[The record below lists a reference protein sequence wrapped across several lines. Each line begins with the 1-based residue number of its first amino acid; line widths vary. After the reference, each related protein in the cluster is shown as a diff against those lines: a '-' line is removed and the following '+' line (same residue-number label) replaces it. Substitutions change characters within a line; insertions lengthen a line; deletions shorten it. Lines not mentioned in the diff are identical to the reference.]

1 MIYDIS
7 QPLFECEVFPGDPRP
22 EKKVVLRIENGDAC
36 NLTAF
41 SMCAH
46 NGTHVDAPLHFLKDG
61 KGIDQVKLEKFIGPS
76 YVENHEGDVTAQDAK
91 DILERA
97 AKAYDG
103 AQKKILIKGKATVS
117 LEAAKVFAQAGVD
130 LVGNESQTVGPEDEP
145 MEVHLVLLG
154 AEAVL
159 LEGIRLAAV
168 PDGTSF
174 LNCAPLNLTNTDG
187 APCRAT
193 LMDMKEDRRIF

>member
-1 MIYDIS
+1 MKGDLYMAGKRIS
-7 QPLFECEVFPGDPRP
+7 EAER
-22 EKKVVLRIENGDAC
+22 EIMDASKGNVDVGNMDMGNMDAF
-36 NLTAF
+36 NLTEAE
-41 SMCAH
+41 AQL
-46 NGTHVDAPLHFLKDG
+46 AK
-61 KGIDQVKLEKFIGPS
+61 QVEE
-76 YVENHEGDVTAQDAK
+76 VEALDKQVHETAQDAK

-154 AEAVL
+154 AEVVL

-168 PDGTSF
+168 PDGTYF
-174 LNCAPLNLTNTDG
+174 LNCVPLNLTNTDG

-193 LMDMKEDRRIF
+193 LMDLQEDYK